1 MILKTNHIELKLI
14 DESTIELL
22 RNWRN
27 ASAVNQFME
36 YQAQISKEQQLVWF
50 NNLSKEKNFYF
61 IIYSDKIPIGMI
73 HLNNISE
80 KQAESGMFIA
90 ENKFKGT
97 GVAFNASILLLDF
110 AFEKL
115 DLEIIY
121 AKVKNDNKVAQ
132 QYNQLL
138 GFKLMDKTSDY
149 FSNWELQKND
159 YLVQRDKIK
168 NILN

>member
-1 MILKTNHIELKLI
+1 MILKRNHIELKLI

-22 RNWRN
+22 RIWRN

-36 YQAQISKEQQLVWF
+36 YQAQISKEQQLVWY
-50 NNLSKEKNFYF
+50 NNLSKENNFYF
-61 IIYSDKIPIGMI
+61 IIYSDNIPLGMI
-73 HLNNISE
+73 HLSNISE

-90 ENKFKGT
+90 ENKYKGT